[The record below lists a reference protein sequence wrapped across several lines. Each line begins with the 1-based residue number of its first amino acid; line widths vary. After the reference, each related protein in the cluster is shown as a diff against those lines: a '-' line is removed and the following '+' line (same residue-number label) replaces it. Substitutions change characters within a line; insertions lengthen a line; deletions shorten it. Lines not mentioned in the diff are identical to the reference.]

1 MDSVIVKAHK
11 AYHAM
16 LGVLLR
22 KQINRLEHRDLPVP
36 TALGEVEIPNY
47 CKNCGAKVMR

>member
-22 KQINRLEHRDLPVP
+22 KQINRLEQGND
-36 TALGEVEIPNY
+36 E
-47 CKNCGAKVMR
+47 